1 MLEIIL
7 RHSKLVTEAIQQ
19 TMELKNFSPEDEA
32 LAETVKEVVSGG
44 GWVMDCGASN
54 AVDLYREMPWSHL
67 HSLQYTVVTAVYHSY
82 CSIP

>member
-19 TMELKNFSPEDEA
+19 TMELKHFSPEDEA
-32 LAETVKEVVSGG
+32 LAETVKEVGSGG
-44 GWVMDCGASN
+44 GWVMVCGSSN
-54 AVDLYREMPWSHL
+54 SVELFTGRCPGAISIL
-67 HSLQYTVVTAVYHSY
+67 